1 MGCGTSKERYAAPPP
16 VNTPTAQ
23 PQAEP
28 QPRTTGTGQAR
39 QPVAQANGPSEPA
52 KPTNSLQEPG
62 NSLEEAAKECLRAH
76 EAEAGISPLSGE
88 KWAQSWDGGVSFHYG
103 QPGTDDIPADS
114 ARHRAEAEAF
124 RCVAAQDAADAP
136 DQASREAGMVNRGV
150 FVWWLLLYAGTVDP
164 KLTTAEVVAKHV
176 KPMTARRRCRFVE
189 CEEMEGKTGRA
200 TVFISHTW
208 GARFREL
215 VSAIAYG
222 LPRDA
227 CVWIDIF
234 AVRREPGRLARA
246 VHVPQVRQWP
256 GNVADIDFRPVVLAM
271 NAVLLIARHS
281 EQVAAVSK
289 SSFVYANVQLNVVGA
304 ESEPKKLQLARRN
317 GALLPSDDLQVR
329 PSMHAE

>member
-1 MGCGTSKERYAAPPP
+1 MEVSADNDAIFATNKQLRRYHPSRKVWRLNNARFHPRAGERTHLIRCPGQPAEKMGCGTSKERYAAPPP

-39 QPVAQANGPSEPA
+39 QPEPA

-76 EAEAGISPLSGE
+76 EAEAGISPHSGE

-124 RCVAAQDAADAP
+124 RCVAAQDAVDAP

-189 CEEMEGKTGRA
+189 CADGCDDCC
-200 TVFISHTW
+200 S
-208 GARFREL
+208 
-215 VSAIAYG
+215 
-222 LPRDA
+222 
-227 CVWIDIF
+227 
-234 AVRREPGRLARA
+234 ARA
-246 VHVPQVRQWP
+246 VVDAYLASDFCLVPP
-256 GNVADIDFRPVVLAM
+256 GDTPTRRAFFDALLTGCVPVVKTRRTAD
-271 NAVLLIARHS
+271 
-281 EQVAAVSK
+281 
-289 SSFVYANVQLNVVGA
+289 YAWYLC
-304 ESEPKKLQLARRN
+304 RR
-317 GALLPSDDLQVR
+317 R
-329 PSMHAE
+329 R

>member
-1 MGCGTSKERYAAPPP
+1 MGCGASKELAAAPPP
-16 VNTPTAQ
+16 ANTPTAQ

-39 QPVAQANGPSEPA
+39 QPEPA

-76 EAEAGISPLSGE
+76 EAEVGISPHSGE

-136 DQASREAGMVNRGV
+136 DQASREVGMVNRGV
-150 FVWWLLLYAGTVDP
+150 YVWWLLLYAGTVDP
-164 KLTTAEVVAKHV
+164 KLTTAEVVAQHV
-176 KPMTARRRCRFVE
+176 KPMTSRRRCRFVE

-246 VHVPQVRQWP
+246 
-256 GNVADIDFRPVVLAM
+256 
-271 NAVLLIARHS
+271 
-281 EQVAAVSK
+281 
-289 SSFVYANVQLNVVGA
+289 
-304 ESEPKKLQLARRN
+304 
-317 GALLPSDDLQVR
+317 
-329 PSMHAE
+329 

>member
-28 QPRTTGTGQAR
+28 QLRTTGTGQGR

-62 NSLEEAAKECLRAH
+62 SSLEEAAKECLRAH
-76 EAEAGISPLSGE
+76 EAEAGISPHSGE

-164 KLTTAEVVAKHV
+164 KLTTAEVVAQHV
-176 KPMTARRRCRFVE
+176 KPMTSRRRCRFVE

-246 VHVPQVRQWP
+246 Y
-256 GNVADIDFRPVVLAM
+256 
-271 NAVLLIARHS
+271 S
-281 EQVAAVSK
+281 
-289 SSFVYANVQLNVVGA
+289 
-304 ESEPKKLQLARRN
+304 
-317 GALLPSDDLQVR
+317 
-329 PSMHAE
+329 